1 MDFSNETYFEL
12 VEKDFDKAKGYKNN
26 FIPEYLYKF
35 ISLDQIPSEKLET
48 LKNDSIW
55 LTSKNTTNDKYEC
68 KAFYYDTEEAS
79 KLGANEQYHKLI
91 EESLNRISN
100 NIFLASLTNDMYKNI
115 NMWSSYAGNYKGLC
129 IKYKVIDPDK
139 IFNVIYDE
147 KRINYTKSFLTLIHE
162 INKKSKNN
170 EVIKSILNIYFGF
183 NYCMKHNAWAHENE
197 YRLIDIDIDNLLLC
211 LIAETDS
218 NGKGYNLSHDAAGLQ
233 VEEIYLGP
241 YFDDSGNS
249 LSAQINE
256 ITDLL
261 SIPKAKK
268 TSLCEKE
275 YKISILRDI

>member
-1 MDFSNETYFEL
+1 
-12 VEKDFDKAKGYKNN
+12 
-26 FIPEYLYKF
+26 
-35 ISLDQIPSEKLET
+35 
-48 LKNDSIW
+48 
-55 LTSKNTTNDKYEC
+55 
-68 KAFYYDTEEAS
+68 
-79 KLGANEQYHKLI
+79 
-91 EESLNRISN
+91 
-100 NIFLASLTNDMYKNI
+100 
-115 NMWSSYAGNYKGLC
+115 
-129 IKYKVIDPDK
+129 
-139 IFNVIYDE
+139 
-147 KRINYTKSFLTLIHE
+147 
-162 INKKSKNN
+162 
-170 EVIKSILNIYFGF
+170 
-183 NYCMKHNAWAHENE
+183 MKHNAWAHENE

-275 YKISILRDI
+275 YKISICEIFNLVSCSLASDANGHDTIISSIIKFIAMLFCTYTP